1 MPDAVTQT
9 EGCIP
14 LHRTVDPEVASS
26 SLVGVPLCRSP
37 AERFFSYITDCFIW
51 KVDACV

>member
-14 LHRTVDPEVASS
+14 LYRTVDPKVASS

-37 AERFFSYITDCFIW
+37 AERLFSYITDCFIW